1 MKKLFASMLVVLS
14 VFFVGNT
21 ANAAPW
27 VNLGYYDGA
36 QCRVDKGS
44 YVIGGTINQPKLRV
58 RIDVNYEDT
67 LKEGRF
73 VFCEIDGEWQYICD
87 GSKFNTKGDWKK
99 VSSSR
104 LANDILYVILH

>member
-44 YVIGGTINQPKLRV
+44 YVIGGTINYTIIIAIINFK
-58 RIDVNYEDT
+58 N
-67 LKEGRF
+67 
-73 VFCEIDGEWQYICD
+73 ICHTIYLFKIFATRPLASI
-87 GSKFNTKGDWKK
+87 GTVIASKGIYNFFI
-99 VSSSR
+99 
-104 LANDILYVILH
+104 A